1 MKSSIRTQIT
11 AAFIV
16 ILTLTMVLCI
26 GLNNGLLKD
35 FYYQKKQEKVIHYYE
50 KLNQLANNSSEND
63 DKISNV
69 LMTMRDSDNIS
80 FIQTTSDWSLD
91 EVSANCVSNMQASEL
106 RRRLMQYI
114 LVWDHVDTATVL
126 KQADKYKILKY
137 YDPVESTSYLE
148 CYGSLS
154 NDTFFLMS
162 TPLEALQDSVQ
173 ISNQFFMFTCM
184 GAMVLALIVIAA
196 ISDRLTKPLLQ
207 LAEIADRMANLD
219 FTSKYTGSLDNEV
232 GLLGNSMNSMSE
244 QLESTI
250 NQLKTANEQLKKDID
265 EKIQIDE
272 VRKEFL
278 SNVSHELKTPIAL
291 IQGYAEGLQEGISDD
306 PESRAFYCDVI
317 VDEAKKMNRM
327 VRKLLTLNHLEF
339 GQDALTEETFDICE
353 MLTTLLNSSA
363 LEMQK
368 KNIQVVKNYP
378 SSCMVLADEFKIEE
392 VCTNY
397 ISNAMNHVSGD
408 MRITITLEEQKDSVK
423 ITVANTG
430 EPIPEDSLDKVWIK
444 FYKVDKARTREYGGS
459 GIGLSIVK
467 AIMDAHKQPFGVY
480 NTDEGVA
487 FWFCL
492 KKAPKDDSDMQDTD
506 TRDTK
511 ETDTQEKKYDTG
523 NME

>member
-1 MKSSIRTQIT
+1 MKSSIRTQIMT
-11 AAFIV
+11 AFIV

-35 FYYQKKQEKVIHYYE
+35 FYYQKKQEKVVHYYE
-50 KLNQLANNSSEND
+50 KLDQLTNNKSEND
-63 DKISNV
+63 SKVSAVLIS
-69 LMTMRDSDNIS
+69 MRDADNIS

-106 RRRLMQYI
+106 RHRLMQYI
-114 LVWDHVDTATVL
+114 LVWDRMDTVTTL
-126 KQADKYKILKY
+126 KQEERYKILKY
-137 YDPVESTSYLE
+137 YDPVEGTSYMD

-154 NDTFFLMS
+154 NGTFFLMS
-162 TPLEALQDSVQ
+162 TPLEAVQDSAQ
-173 ISNQFFMFTCM
+173 ISNQFFMFTCLGGM
-184 GAMVLALIVIAA
+184 LLALIVISV
-196 ISDRLTKPLLQ
+196 ISNRLTRPL
-207 LAEIADRMANLD
+207 
-219 FTSKYTGSLDNEV
+219 

-250 NQLKTANEQLKKDID
+250 NQLQTANEQLKKDID

-339 GQDALTEETFDICE
+339 GQDALTEEPFDICE

-368 KNIQVVKNYP
+368 KEIKVIKQYP
-378 SSCMVLADEFKIEE
+378 VSCMVIGDEFKIEE

-397 ISNAMNHVSGD
+397 ISNAMNHVNGD
-408 MRITITLEEQKDSVK
+408 MRICVTLEEQKDTVK

-430 EPIPEDSLDKVWIK
+430 DPIPEDSLDKVWIK

-480 NTDEGVA
+480 NTAEGVA

-492 KKAPKDDSDMQDTD
+492 KKVPKE
-506 TRDTK
+506 
-511 ETDTQEKKYDTG
+511 ETDVQENENDTG
-523 NME
+523 SME

>member
-1 MKSSIRTQIT
+1 MKSSIRTQIMT
-11 AAFIV
+11 AFVA

-35 FYYQKKQEKVIHYYE
+35 FYYQKKQEKVVHYYE
-50 KLNQLANNSSEND
+50 KLDQRTNNKSEND
-63 DKISNV
+63 SKVSAVLIS
-69 LMTMRDSDNIS
+69 MRDADNIS
-80 FIQTTSDWSLD
+80 FIQTTSDWTLD

-106 RRRLMQYI
+106 RHRLMQYI
-114 LVWDHVDTATVL
+114 LVWDRMDTVTTL
-126 KQADKYKILKY
+126 KQGERYKILKY
-137 YDPVESTSYLE
+137 YDPIEGTSYMD

-154 NDTFFLMS
+154 NGTFFLMS
-162 TPLEALQDSVQ
+162 TPLEAVQDSAQ
-173 ISNQFFMFTCM
+173 ISNQFFMFTCLGGM
-184 GAMVLALIVIAA
+184 LLALIVISV
-196 ISDRLTKPLLQ
+196 ISNRLTRPLLQ
-207 LAEIADRMANLD
+207 LAELADHMANLD
-219 FTSKYTGSLDNEV
+219 FTSKYTGDLNNEI

-244 QLESTI
+244 Q
-250 NQLKTANEQLKKDID
+250 
-265 EKIQIDE
+265 
-272 VRKEFL
+272 
-278 SNVSHELKTPIAL
+278 PIAL

-339 GQDALTEETFDICE
+339 GQYALTEEPFDICE

-368 KNIQVVKNYP
+368 KEIKVIKQYP
-378 SSCMVLADEFKIEE
+378 ASCMVIGDEFKIEE

-397 ISNAMNHVSGD
+397 ISNAMNHVNGD
-408 MRITITLEEQKDSVK
+408 MRICVTLEEQEDTVK

-430 EPIPEDSLDKVWIK
+430 DPIPEDSLDKVWIK

-480 NTDEGVA
+480 NTAEGVA

-492 KKAPKDDSDMQDTD
+492 KKAPKE
-506 TRDTK
+506 
-511 ETDTQEKKYDTG
+511 ETDVQENENDTG
-523 NME
+523 SME

>member
-1 MKSSIRTQIT
+1 MKSSIRTQIMT
-11 AAFIV
+11 AFVA

-35 FYYQKKQEKVIHYYE
+35 FYYKKKQEKVVHYYE
-50 KLNQLANNSSEND
+50 KLDQLTNNKSEND
-63 DKISNV
+63 SKVSAVLIS
-69 LMTMRDSDNIS
+69 MRDADNIS
-80 FIQTTSDWSLD
+80 FIQTTSDWTLD

-106 RRRLMQYI
+106 RHRLMQYI
-114 LVWDHVDTATVL
+114 LVWDRMDTVTTL
-126 KQADKYKILKY
+126 KQGERYKILKY
-137 YDPVESTSYLE
+137 YDPIEGTSYMD
-148 CYGSLS
+148 CYGSL
-154 NDTFFLMS
+154 NNGTLFLMS
-162 TPLEALQDSVQ
+162 TPLEAVQDSAQ
-173 ISNQFFMFTCM
+173 ISNQFFMFTCLGGM
-184 GAMVLALIVIAA
+184 LLALIVISV
-196 ISDRLTKPLLQ
+196 ISNRLTRPLLQ
-207 LAEIADRMANLD
+207 LAELADHMANLD
-219 FTSKYTGSLDNEV
+219 FTSKYTGDLNNEI

-250 NQLKTANEQLKKDID
+250 T
-265 EKIQIDE
+265 
-272 VRKEFL
+272 
-278 SNVSHELKTPIAL
+278 L

-339 GQDALTEETFDICE
+339 GQDALTEEPFDICE

-368 KNIQVVKNYP
+368 KEIKVIKQYP
-378 SSCMVLADEFKIEE
+378 ASCMVIGDEFKIEE

-397 ISNAMNHVSGD
+397 ISNAMNHVNGD
-408 MRITITLEEQKDSVK
+408 MRICVTLEEQEDTVK

-430 EPIPEDSLDKVWIK
+430 DPIPEDSLDKVWIK

-480 NTDEGVA
+480 NTAEGVA

-492 KKAPKDDSDMQDTD
+492 KKAPKE
-506 TRDTK
+506 
-511 ETDTQEKKYDTG
+511 ETDVQENENDTG
-523 NME
+523 SME

>member
-1 MKSSIRTQIT
+1 MKSSIRTQIMT
-11 AAFIV
+11 AFVA

-35 FYYQKKQEKVIHYYE
+35 FYYQKKQEKVVHYYE
-50 KLNQLANNSSEND
+50 KLDQLTNNKSEND
-63 DKISNV
+63 SKVSAVLIS
-69 LMTMRDSDNIS
+69 MRDADNIS
-80 FIQTTSDWSLD
+80 FIQTTSDWTLD

-106 RRRLMQYI
+106 RHRLMQYI
-114 LVWDHVDTATVL
+114 LVWDRMDTVTTL
-126 KQADKYKILKY
+126 KQGERYKILKY
-137 YDPVESTSYLE
+137 YDPIEGTSYMD
-148 CYGSLS
+148 CYGSL
-154 NDTFFLMS
+154 NNGTLFLMS
-162 TPLEALQDSVQ
+162 TPLEAVQDSAQ
-173 ISNQFFMFTCM
+173 ISNQFFMFTCLGGM
-184 GAMVLALIVIAA
+184 LLALIVISV
-196 ISDRLTKPLLQ
+196 ISNRLTRPLLQ
-207 LAEIADRMANLD
+207 LAELADHMANLD
-219 FTSKYTGSLDNEV
+219 FTSKYTGDLNNEI

-244 QLESTI
+244 Q
-250 NQLKTANEQLKKDID
+250 
-265 EKIQIDE
+265 
-272 VRKEFL
+272 
-278 SNVSHELKTPIAL
+278 LKTPIAL

-339 GQDALTEETFDICE
+339 GQDALTEEPFDICE

-368 KNIQVVKNYP
+368 KEIKVIKQYP
-378 SSCMVLADEFKIEE
+378 ASCMVIGDEFKIEE

-397 ISNAMNHVSGD
+397 ISNAMNHVNGD
-408 MRITITLEEQKDSVK
+408 MRICVTLEEQEDTVK

-430 EPIPEDSLDKVWIK
+430 DPIPEDSLDKVWIK

-480 NTDEGVA
+480 NTAEGVA

-492 KKAPKDDSDMQDTD
+492 KKAPKE
-506 TRDTK
+506 
-511 ETDTQEKKYDTG
+511 ETDVQENENDTG
-523 NME
+523 SME

>member
-1 MKSSIRTQIT
+1 M
-11 AAFIV
+11 
-16 ILTLTMVLCI
+16 
-26 GLNNGLLKD
+26 D
-35 FYYQKKQEKVIHYYE
+35 
-50 KLNQLANNSSEND
+50 
-63 DKISNV
+63 
-69 LMTMRDSDNIS
+69 
-80 FIQTTSDWSLD
+80 
-91 EVSANCVSNMQASEL
+91 
-106 RRRLMQYI
+106 
-114 LVWDHVDTATVL
+114 
-126 KQADKYKILKY
+126 
-137 YDPVESTSYLE
+137 

-154 NDTFFLMS
+154 NGTFFLMS
-162 TPLEALQDSVQ
+162 TPLEAVQDSAQ
-173 ISNQFFMFTCM
+173 ISNQFFMFTCLGGM
-184 GAMVLALIVIAA
+184 LLALIVISV
-196 ISDRLTKPLLQ
+196 ISNRLTRPLLQ
-207 LAEIADRMANLD
+207 LAEIADHMANLD
-219 FTSKYTGSLDNEV
+219 FTSKYTGDLNNEI

-250 NQLKTANEQLKKDID
+250 NQLQTANEQLKKDID

-339 GQDALTEETFDICE
+339 GQDALTEEPFDICE

-368 KNIQVVKNYP
+368 KEINVIKQYP
-378 SSCMVLADEFKIEE
+378 ASCMVIGDEFKIEE

-397 ISNAMNHVSGD
+397 ISNAMNHVNGD
-408 MRITITLEEQKDSVK
+408 MRICVTLEEQEDTVK

-430 EPIPEDSLDKVWIK
+430 DPIPEDSLDKVWIK

-480 NTDEGVA
+480 NTAEGVA
-487 FWFCL
+487 FCF
-492 KKAPKDDSDMQDTD
+492 A
-506 TRDTK
+506 
-511 ETDTQEKKYDTG
+511 
-523 NME
+523 

>member
-1 MKSSIRTQIT
+1 MKSSIRTQIMT
-11 AAFIV
+11 AFVA

-35 FYYQKKQEKVIHYYE
+35 FYYQKKQEKVVHYYQ
-50 KLNQLANNSSEND
+50 KLDQLTNNKSEND
-63 DKISNV
+63 SKVSAVLIS
-69 LMTMRDSDNIS
+69 MRDADNIS

-106 RRRLMQYI
+106 RHRLMQYI
-114 LVWDHVDTATVL
+114 LVWDRMDTVTTL
-126 KQADKYKILKY
+126 KQAERYKILKY
-137 YDPVESTSYLE
+137 YDPIEGTSYMD

-154 NDTFFLMS
+154 NGTFFLMS
-162 TPLEALQDSVQ
+162 TPLEAVQDSAQ
-173 ISNQFFMFTCM
+173 ISNQFFMFTCLGGM
-184 GAMVLALIVIAA
+184 LLALIVISV
-196 ISDRLTKPLLQ
+196 ISNRLTRPLLQ
-207 LAEIADRMANLD
+207 LTEIADHMANLD
-219 FTSKYTGSLDNEV
+219 FTSKYTGDLNNEI

-250 NQLKTANEQLKKDID
+250 NQLQTANEQLKKDID

-339 GQDALTEETFDICE
+339 GPA
-353 MLTTLLNSSA
+353 
-363 LEMQK
+363 
-368 KNIQVVKNYP
+368 
-378 SSCMVLADEFKIEE
+378 SCMVIGDEFKIEE

-397 ISNAMNHVSGD
+397 ISNAMNHVNGD
-408 MRITITLEEQKDSVK
+408 MRICVTLEEQEDTVK

-430 EPIPEDSLDKVWIK
+430 DPIPEDSLDKVWIK

-480 NTDEGVA
+480 NTAEGVA

-492 KKAPKDDSDMQDTD
+492 KKAPKE
-506 TRDTK
+506 
-511 ETDTQEKKYDTG
+511 ETDVQENENDTG
-523 NME
+523 SME